1 MGRRN
6 QGGKVTER
14 GFVNTPELSLLGH
27 EDATLLNHW
36 VGVTPGGCQFL
47 GTQVLSQANQVLA
60 VGSECAWR
68 VAVHTGKE
76 PW

>member
-1 MGRRN
+1 M
-6 QGGKVTER
+6 TER
-14 GFVNTPELSLLGH
+14 GFANTLELSLLGH
-27 EDATLLNHW
+27 EGAALLNHW
-36 VGVTPGGCQFL
+36 VGVTPGGCQL
-47 GTQVLSQANQVLA
+47 PGTQVVSQAKQVLA